1 MNTRSATQPKT
12 LWVAVAFLLAAAS
25 AQGQSAW
32 VYADVYYDA
41 ATDNV
46 VATTTTLVD
55 YSTEYYYS
63 PKVQVSLSG
72 SDGSYAWWYCPVA
85 GAGACTNGPYAFGDV
100 TLSATPGVTYTVQG
114 YHSVETYYY
123 YYDVDPGCMWGCS
136 QWYDALGY
144 STGVCSPACQADPF
158 CYCIETTGGAS
169 ARTYFPPMLLYL
181 AYVANQALGD
191 TSKQSSTPQA
201 TLSCTPSAVTRG
213 SNVNCTV
220 TGPGSTR
227 VTNWSFSGGGGNV
240 SGPSGVSSWGGTMV
254 QTGAISA
261 KAAGISLPPQ
271 NITVN
276 PRPGWGTSPVVPQ
289 NETTTGYPI
298 AGCTFVSPPPNTSAT
313 LGCSTYLMTY
323 QTSIDRLLTIP
334 SGPNQDFA
342 YYTLDASYTQAFP
355 WKMHPDVYYDTPFSL
370 KQHGNCGYIT
380 LAQLRTNITW
390 HESSNEPPSHYS
402 LYKDALQMNNYGS
415 YVEAR
420 VALPHESKLQFH
432 ATTAQQLQARGQSVY
447 NWAGPQNEHLLRRVN
462 LNQATGLSEGEVNYP
477 DPYDRLC
484 SQ

>member
-1 MNTRSATQPKT
+1 
-12 LWVAVAFLLAAAS
+12 
-25 AQGQSAW
+25 
-32 VYADVYYDA
+32 
-41 ATDNV
+41 
-46 VATTTTLVD
+46 VD
-55 YSTEYYYS
+55 RR
-63 PKVQVSLSG
+63 
-72 SDGSYAWWYCPVA
+72 SYAWWYCPVA

-158 CYCIETTGGAS
+158 CYCIATTGGAS

-201 TLSCTPSAVTRG
+201 TLSCTPSVVTRG

-254 QTGAISA
+254 QSGAISA

-276 PRPGWGTSPVVPQ
+276 PRPGWLTQPATALQVRNGGLVVNGIARSLPVPPQ
-289 NETTTGYPI
+289 QSGHD
-298 AGCTFVSPPPNTSAT
+298 AGLGLAGWAAPYT
-313 LGCSTYLMTY
+313 LPAHSLI
-323 QTSIDRLLTIP
+323 S
-334 SGPNQDFA
+334 SGPNSGFA
-342 YYTLDASYTQAFP
+342 YYAAGLNYLSFFFNYIIN
-355 WKMHPDVYYDTPFSL
+355 PDLEELLSTFSQ
-370 KQHGNCGYIT
+370 KQYGSCGYISWLNLLT
-380 LAQLRTNITW
+380 HTHR
-390 HESSNEPPSHYS
+390 HEYNHPIQSHHGQYVN
-402 LYKDALQMNNYGS
+402 AINNHNFNPGLFI
-415 YVEAR
+415 EAR
-420 VALPHESKLQFH
+420 VAAPGVSLIAFTDETQSGVTSRFNVIAAL
-432 ATTAQQLQARGQSVY
+432 TAMEPYPV
-447 NWAGPQNEHLLRRVN
+447 NHNE
-462 LNQATGLSEGEVNYP
+462 LNSPLGNINYA
-477 DPYDRLC
+477 PYTPC
-484 SQ
+484 P

>member
-158 CYCIETTGGAS
+158 CYCIATTGGAS

-201 TLSCTPSAVTRG
+201 TLSCTPSVVTRG

-261 KAAGISLPPQ
+261 KAAGITLPPQ

-276 PRPGWGTSPVVPQ
+276 PRSWGSSPVDPEKDGTIKTLPRPPKPTGSDSGLGWFQQRMGHSGFQVSTVQ
-289 NETTTGYPI
+289 N
-298 AGCTFVSPPPNTSAT
+298 
-313 LGCSTYLMTY
+313 
-323 QTSIDRLLTIP
+323 
-334 SGPNQDFA
+334 GPNQGFL
-342 YYTLDASYTQAFP
+342 YYLTPLQTSPSQTHFKYTINLDLEHSGSE
-355 WKMHPDVYYDTPFSL
+355 FSI
-370 KQHGNCGYIT
+370 KQYGACGYIQHGALLENT
-380 LAQLRTNITW
+380 IR
-390 HESSNEPPSHYS
+390 HEAGLVTASHYVQ
-402 LYKDALQMNNYGS
+402 YTNALTVHNPGFYFESQIG
-415 YVEAR
+415 
-420 VALPHESKLQFH
+420 LPGFS
-432 ATTAQQLQARGQSVY
+432 AQQFADQTNDGLQIRFAAIGALAELEPY
-447 NWAGPQNEHLLRRVN
+447 P
-462 LNQATGLSEGEVNYP
+462 VNYSMFGNFLGTIN
-477 DPYDRLC
+477 YDLGEGYGNC
-484 SQ
+484 P